1 MMVDLFY
8 VGIVLLFFLVSI
20 GLVLGTQRL
29 MED

>member
-8 VGIVLLFFLVSI
+8 LGIVLLFFLVSI
-20 GLVLGTQRL
+20 GLVLGAQRL